1 MFLTAKDL
9 PAYGKAF
16 AWALVF
22 ALRFLAFSF
31 GALML
36 SLAYSNFRG

>member
-22 ALRFLAFSF
+22 ALAFSF

-36 SLAYSNFRG
+36 SVAYSNFRG